1 MTDQLKKYLFQ
12 DHSTRVQTVKLDA
25 AWQTGLAHQHYPE
38 CIQRL
43 LGELTSAAVLLA
55 SNLKFEGSLVLQ
67 LQGDGPVALIVVE
80 CSADL
85 DIRATATLRE
95 GHTIPADGT
104 LQSLLNTHG
113 QGRFIVVLDPN
124 RDTTDM
130 QPYQGVVP
138 MEGDT
143 VAQVL
148 ELYMRNSE
156 QLDTRIWLAA
166 NATHSAGLLL
176 QRLPGHGGNETS
188 AHDAETGET
197 ESTWERASILAAT
210 LKPAELLE
218 LDSDAIIHRLFWEET
233 LIAFPAQ
240 DVRWWCPCTRER
252 VADMLRI
259 LGREEVESILSERE
273 HIDVSCN
280 FCGKPYQF
288 DAVDCAALFTQQ
300 VNAVQSDTKSLH

>member
-1 MTDQLKKYLFQ
+1 MTDQLKKYLFD
-12 DHSTRVQTVKLDA
+12 DHSTRVQTVKLGN

-55 SNLKFEGSLVLQ
+55 SNLKFDGSLVLQ

-85 DIRATATLRE
+85 NIRATATLRE
-95 GHTIPADGT
+95 GHAIPADGT
-104 LQSLLNTHG
+104 LQSLLNAHG

-138 MEGDT
+138 LEGDT

-166 NATHSAGLLL
+166 DAVHSAGLLL
-176 QRLPGHGGNETS
+176 QRLPGQGGN
-188 AHDAETGET
+188 AAAGHDAET
-197 ESTWERASILAAT
+197 ESTWERAGILAAT
-210 LKPAELLE
+210 LKPAELLD
-218 LDSDAIIHRLFWEET
+218 LDSDAVIHRLFWEET
-233 LIAFPAQ
+233 LIAFPPQ
-240 DVRWWCPCTRER
+240 DIRWWCPCTRER

-259 LGREEVESILSERE
+259 LGRDEVESILSERE

-280 FCGKPYQF
+280 FCGKPYRF
-288 DAVDCAALFTQQ
+288 DAVDCAALFTQHI
-300 VNAVQSDTKSLH
+300 NAAQDGSQSLH